1 MQPMSARIEH
11 QVADILAHAG
21 ISGISGASIA
31 VIVDDQMWSAAI
43 GSQDL
48 EGTIPLDKNARFPIY
63 SITKTFIAAAILLL
77 VESGN
82 LTIDQPVLE
91 TLPEFA
97 LDPAITLR
105 LLLSHT
111 AGIPD
116 YAGMT
121 RYAGDLIRDPARPWT
136 VTQFLD
142 RSLSLGVGFA
152 PGQGW
157 SYSNIGFLLLK
168 LVLERRTA
176 MSLRASLAHLVID
189 PIGLKQTE
197 VIETLDNAVN
207 LTPGFSSQLETDNS
221 LRDISRR
228 YHPGWVSHGL
238 IASTAADVAR
248 FFDALLR
255 GQLLGSAS
263 LRLMLDPVSV
273 PFVHRY
279 FTKPSYGLGLM
290 LDPFSRLGP
299 IAGHGGEGPGYS
311 AAALHVSPSSG
322 DGFTTV
328 ALVNQDVHDLG
339 MEIAWT
345 MATILA
351 ERGAR

>member
-1 MQPMSARIEH
+1 MQSASARIEDE
-11 QVADILAHAG
+11 VVTILARAG
-21 ISGISGASIA
+21 VAGASIA
-31 VIVDDQMWSAAI
+31 FIVDGQEWASAV
-43 GSQDL
+43 GSRDL

-82 LTIDQPVLE
+82 LGIDQPVQE
-91 TLPEFA
+91 ALPELA

-105 LLLSHT
+105 HLLSHT

-121 RYAGDLIRDPARPWT
+121 RYTDDLIRNPARPWT

-142 RSLSLGVGFA
+142 RTLSLGVRFA
-152 PGQGW
+152 PGQGWSW

-168 LVLERRTA
+168 LVLERTTA

-189 PIGLKQTE
+189 PVGLKQTE

-207 LTPGFSSQLETDNS
+207 LTPGFSSQLGTDNS

-238 IASTAADVAR
+238 IASTTTDVA
-248 FFDALLR
+248 
-255 GQLLGSAS
+255 
-263 LRLMLDPVSV
+263 
-273 PFVHRY
+273 
-279 FTKPSYGLGLM
+279 
-290 LDPFSRLGP
+290 
-299 IAGHGGEGPGYS
+299 
-311 AAALHVSPSSG
+311 
-322 DGFTTV
+322 
-328 ALVNQDVHDLG
+328 
-339 MEIAWT
+339 
-345 MATILA
+345 
-351 ERGAR
+351 